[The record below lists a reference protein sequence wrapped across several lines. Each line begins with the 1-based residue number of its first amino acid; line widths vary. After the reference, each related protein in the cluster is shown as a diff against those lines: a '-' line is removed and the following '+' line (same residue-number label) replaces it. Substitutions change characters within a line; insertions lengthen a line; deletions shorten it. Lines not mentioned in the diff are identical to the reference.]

1 MAKEKPE
8 KPVPKPC
15 ICGRG
20 VRRGEQRKED
30 GFLPCA
36 YEMPRQPA
44 DPLARQ

>member
-1 MAKEKPE
+1 MPKEKPE

-20 VRRGEQRKED
+20 GVRRGEQRKEN

-36 YEMPRQPA
+36 LEMPW
-44 DPLARQ
+44 